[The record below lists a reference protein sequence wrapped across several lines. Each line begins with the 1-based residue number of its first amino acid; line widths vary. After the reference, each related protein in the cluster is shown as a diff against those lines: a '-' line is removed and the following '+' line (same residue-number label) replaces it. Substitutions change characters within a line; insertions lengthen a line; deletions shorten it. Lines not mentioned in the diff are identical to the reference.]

1 MYYINFQ
8 IINQNLLSS
17 NQIGG
22 FFYFFY
28 QEKTKSS
35 KDKDFY
41 HFCQGVT
48 LANVLK
54 GSGGPVIVFSCYFTD
69 IEKVLY
75 IHACI
80 QSGSWYQ

>member
-35 KDKDFY
+35 KNKDFY
-41 HFCQGVT
+41 HWLGVAIRAQPHRD
-48 LANVLK
+48 LPKFVK
-54 GSGGPVIVFSCYFTD
+54 
-69 IEKVLY
+69 E
-75 IHACI
+75 
-80 QSGSWYQ
+80 